1 MTEATRP
8 AKRKVAPLRVETLD
22 AAFVEVLVL
31 AEPVAVPVRETEV
44 AVSTPVEVEFV
55 VGVKGAVIP

>member
-8 AKRKVAPLRVETLD
+8 AKRKVAPLRIETVD

-31 AEPVAVPVRETEV
+31 AEPVAVPVCEAEV
-44 AVSTPVEVEFV
+44 AVSVPVEVELV

>member
-22 AAFVEVLVL
+22 AALVDVLVL
-31 AEPVAVPVRETEV
+31 AEPVAVPVCETEPL
-44 AVSTPVEVEFV
+44 TPVEVEFV